1 MVRSRVLVLNFLW
14 QTNRCSRTGHDH
26 YALTTPSFLSR
37 GTPRD
42 LLLTFSC
49 GMSDVAHPDD
59 PRDIRNAPVL
69 TRP

>member
-37 GTPRD
+37 GTPERKVSI
-42 LLLTFSC
+42 LSE
-49 GMSDVAHPDD
+49 MWP
-59 PRDIRNAPVL
+59 
-69 TRP
+69 TRPMPTVPVIWPEPVFVPL